1 METVQL
7 TTEEQE
13 RAAYL
18 AADTRAAELFARIA
32 ELEAERDALAEKL
45 ENAEAERDKLEE
57 ELENAEEA
65 AAADSLKHWDEEN
78 GNPDDYKEFFYECFA
93 RLADYYPVPSISS
106 DYAKSVI
113 FEAIEK
119 AEANGGAS

>member
-1 METVQL
+1 M
-7 TTEEQE
+7 TTKT
-13 RAAYL
+13 
-18 AADTRAAELFARIA
+18 DTRAAELFARIA

-65 AAADSLKHWDEEN
+65 AAADSLK
-78 GNPDDYKEFFYECFA
+78 PDDYKEFFYDCFA

-113 FEAIEK
+113 FEAIENG
-119 AEANGGAS
+119 EANGGAS